1 MATVTAVSFATDCLG
16 IVLELNVSDTRKRSY
31 RIKHLSL
38 SLILFNIFQGTV
50 AAIPLA
56 FVLPALCY
64 VKLETES
71 PIWSRQKL
79 PAVFM
84 ASFGIGVSVL
94 SIIRMISQVL
104 LTISFQSD

>member
-16 IVLELNVSDTRKRSY
+16 IVLELNVRDTKQYRKE
-31 RIKHLSL
+31 KLLSL
-38 SLILFNIFQGTV
+38 TLFNISQGTV

-104 LTISFQSD
+104 LTISFQSH

>member
-1 MATVTAVSFATDCLG
+1 MT
-16 IVLELNVSDTRKRSY
+16 
-31 RIKHLSL
+31 
-38 SLILFNIFQGTV
+38 LFNIFQGTV

-94 SIIRMISQVL
+94 SLIKMISQVFL
-104 LTISFQSD
+104 STILFSDDRLWCSISLWTWVGLT